1 MEELVKMGYLTG
13 DQFRK
18 ALAYQQKNKC
28 KIGIA
33 LMELGMVNDKIMQHF
48 AKRVI
53 GK

>member
-13 DQFRK
+13 EQYQK
-18 ALAYQQKNKC
+18 ALAYQKQKKC

-33 LMELGMVNDKIMQHF
+33 LMELGMVNDKIMEHF
-48 AKRVI
+48 ARKVL